1 MAENTVDTLRIEVE
15 ADTRKANTALTK
27 LQKTLNSFKSI
38 SLDLKGIEG
47 LAALKVDTPK
57 VKVGLDTA
65 EIDRIGEIAQRA
77 ADKFNRKNGGVEVDA
92 TIDIEPD
99 KLREAVTGI
108 NAELGNMALTSSR
121 VFDGFRAMTAEI
133 QRTAEALHDVYVI
146 LAQIDAV
153 SASLS
158 AKATSIRSITEAATS
173 GLTLEGNVGASNAPN
188 LQEEARLPAITDE
201 DTIRLASSLDDVLH
215 DLSNTLNDLRLDSQ
229 AAENGIEDIGDAAKK
244 ANSDLK
250 RSTRQMGEFA
260 YALRST
266 VIFGAAVAA
275 VSAVTDSVK
284 TGTDNLYQY
293 SKILD
298 GAFAGSM
305 DRLATTLLYLRNS
318 IGAAIAPLANTF
330 APVLESIT
338 DKVAEFA
345 NKVSQLIA
353 KLSGAS
359 TWTKAVELQTEY
371 AEATTESAEA
381 VKNLLAGFDEL
392 NVIQSQSGGSSS
404 LNTPDFGSMF
414 EEVPIEEIDPEIAA
428 LADKLAKGFEAAQ
441 GFVEKIDEG
450 LESIKGWLDESG
462 ISGFVEDIDVDL
474 ADILSLAGQIGGALL
489 LWKIG
494 TTFMDNVKNLV
505 NNFSS
510 LKTPVSIALAVT
522 GFSIAADGFKEIGSG
537 DFDAWS
543 VVKAAVGSALGIGA
557 ALLKF
562 GTGPLGWI
570 IGIGTTLA
578 VDMINFTIGWH
589 EAVEKKYIESE
600 IGQYWQHEM
609 GLAKINLETSATIHL
624 NVENI
629 VSEAEEVEKQF
640 DVLRELVNQVFALN
654 EIPVEERTSTEAATL
669 KSLVE
674 EINNQG
680 LITIEFD
687 GQYITQTKEQV
698 TSLIEETERY
708 YKTLA
713 YQDAIVKL
721 YQEQAEATVE
731 LKKETE
737 DLDRV
742 SGEYQKV
749 QEKIYEALDPT
760 MRGWMGINDATDVTA
775 ERFSG
780 LVGWFAELN
789 PDIGEMVLELKNS
802 ETAMNDNQTAVDDLK
817 DSIELSTEKINYFND
832 ELTNLNDKKTTD
844 LVSEL
849 EKAGIAVDEGTLAV
863 EGFTGVVD
871 ESSGGVQT
879 FIDKLELAN
888 DDLTAIDENEVEIT
902 IDTDNALEALEGLK
916 RDTDDLREALAE
928 IGLTEEIYKNNR
940 GYSRSN
946 SAKVAKISGYASGG
960 FPTSGEIFMAR
971 ENGMTEFVGSMGNR
985 TAVANNDQIVEG
997 IAAGVS
1003 SANTTQEQ
1011 LLRELISV
1019 GRQLLQKES
1028 NVVLRPSS
1036 SLGRTV
1042 TQAQQMYKSNIGG
1055 Y

>member
-1 MAENTVDTLRIEVE
+1 MAENTVDTLRIEVV
-15 ADTRKANTALTK
+15 ADTKKADAALTK
-27 LQKTLNSFKSI
+27 LQKTLNSFKNI
-38 SLDLKGIEG
+38 SFDLKGIEG

-77 ADKFNRKNGGVEVDA
+77 ADKFNRKNGGVEIDT

-133 QRTAEALHDVYVI
+133 QRTAEALYDAFVF
-146 LAQIDAV
+146 LAQIDTI
-153 SASLS
+153 STSLS

-201 DTIRLASSLDDVLH
+201 DTIRLVSSLDDVLH
-215 DLSNTLNDLRLDSQ
+215 DLSDTLNDLRLDSQ
-229 AAENGIEDIGDAAKK
+229 AAGNEIEDIGDAAKK

-260 YALRST
+260 FALRST
-266 VIFGAAVAA
+266 IVFGAAFAA
-275 VSAVTDSVK
+275 VSAVTDGVK
-284 TGTDNLYQY
+284 TGADNLYQY

-305 DRLATTLLYLRNS
+305 DRLASTLLYLRNS
-318 IGAAIAPLANTF
+318 IGAAIAPLVNVF

-338 DKVAEFA
+338 DKVAEFM

-359 TWTKAVELQTEY
+359 SWTKAVKVPKEY
-371 AEATTESAEA
+371 AEAADKASKAN
-381 VKNLLAGFDEL
+381 KNLLASFDEL
-392 NVIQSQSGGSSS
+392 NVIQSKDSGSGK
-404 LNTPDFGSMF
+404 TVPDYGSMF
-414 EEVPIEEIDPEIAA
+414 EEVSINEIDPKIAT
-428 LADKLAKGFEAAQ
+428 LADKLAEGFGKAKE
-441 GFVEKIDEG
+441 FVGKIDEG

-505 NNFSS
+505 NNFSI

-570 IGIGTTLA
+570 IGIGATLA

-640 DVLRELVNQVFALN
+640 DVLQELVNQVFALN

-971 ENGMTEFVGSMGNR
+971 ENGMTEFVGSMGSR
-985 TAVANNDQIVEG
+985 AAVANNDQIVEG

-1003 SANTTQEQ
+1003 SANVTQEQ

-1028 NVVLRPSS
+1028 NIVLRPSS

-1042 TQAQQMYKSNIGG
+1042 TQAQEMYKSNIGG

>member
-15 ADTRKANTALTK
+15 ADTKKANTALTK
-27 LQKTLNSFKSI
+27 LQKTLNGFKSI
-38 SLDLKGIEG
+38 SLDIKGIDG
-47 LAALKVDTPK
+47 LASLKLDMPK
-57 VKVGLDTA
+57 AKIELDTE

-77 ADKFNRKNGGVEVDA
+77 ADKFNRRNGGVAVDA
-92 TIDIEPD
+92 TVDIEPD
-99 KLREAVTGI
+99 KLRDTVSEI
-108 NAELGNMALTSSR
+108 NTELGNMALTSSR
-121 VFDGFRAMTAEI
+121 VFDGFREMTAEI
-133 QRTAEALHDVYVI
+133 QRTAEALYDVYVF
-146 LAQIDAV
+146 LAQIDTI
-153 SASLS
+153 STSLS

-201 DTIRLASSLDDVLH
+201 DTIRLVSSLDDVLH

-244 ANSDLK
+244 VNSDLK

-266 VIFGAAVAA
+266 VIFGAAFAA

-284 TGTDNLYQY
+284 NGTDNLYQY
-293 SKILD
+293 SKALD

-338 DKVAEFA
+338 DKVVEFV
-345 NKVSQLIA
+345 NKINQLIA

-359 TWTKAVELQTEY
+359 TWTKAVKTQTEY
-371 AEATTESAEA
+371 AEATTKSAEA

-414 EEVPIEEIDPEIAA
+414 EEVSINEIDPEIAT
-428 LADKLAKGFEAAQ
+428 LADKLAKGFEKVK
-441 GFVEKIDEG
+441 GFVEKIDKG
-450 LESIKGWLDESG
+450 LESIKGRLDKSG
-462 ISGFVEDIDVDL
+462 ISGFVEDIDIDL

-494 TTFMDNVKNLV
+494 TTFMNNVKNLV
-505 NNFSS
+505 SNFSN
-510 LKTPVSIALAVT
+510 LKTPLAITLAVT
-522 GFSIAADGFKEIGSG
+522 GFKIAADGFREIGSG
-537 DFDAWS
+537 DFDVWS

-570 IGIGTTLA
+570 IGIGATLA

-589 EAVEKKYIESE
+589 KAVEKRYIESE

-609 GLAKINLETSATIHL
+609 GLAKINLETAATIRL
-624 NVENI
+624 NIENI
-629 VSEAEEVEKQF
+629 VSEAEEVEKRF
-640 DVLRELVNQVFALN
+640 DVLRERVNQVFTLN
-654 EIPVEERTSTEAATL
+654 DIPVAERTTTEAATL
-669 KSLVE
+669 KALVE
-674 EINNQG
+674 EINSQG
-680 LITIEFD
+680 VITLEFD
-687 GQYITQTKEQV
+687 GQYITQTKEEV
-698 TSLIEETERY
+698 TNLIAETERY

-713 YQDAIVKL
+713 YQDAIVRL
-721 YQEQAEATVE
+721 YQEQAEASVE
-731 LKKETE
+731 LKKKTE
-737 DLDRV
+737 DLSRV

-749 QEKIYEALDPT
+749 QEKIFEGLDPT

-775 ERFSG
+775 DRFSG

-789 PDIGEMVLELKNS
+789 PDIGEMVIELKNS
-802 ETAMNDNQTAVDDLK
+802 ETALQDNQTAVDDLRG
-817 DSIELSTEKINYFND
+817 SIELSTEKINYF
-832 ELTNLNDKKTTD
+832 
-844 LVSEL
+844 SGEL
-849 EKAGIAVDEGTLAV
+849 EKLSGIKATPEIELVVKTDEGKLKDTQEKIAKALSSSQ
-863 EGFTGVVD
+863 FKVD
-871 ESSGGVQT
+871 V
-879 FIDKLELAN
+879 
-888 DDLTAIDENEVEIT
+888 
-902 IDTDNALEALEGLK
+902 
-916 RDTDDLREALAE
+916 
-928 IGLTEEIYKNNR
+928 IGT
-940 GYSRSN
+940 SRSTI
-946 SAKVAKISGYASGG
+946 KIPQFASGG

-971 ENGMTEFVGSMGNR
+971 ENGMTEYVGSMGNR
-985 TAVANNDQIVEG
+985 AAVANNDQIVEG
-997 IAAGVS
+997 IASGVS
-1003 SANTTQEQ
+1003 SANHTQEQ

-1028 NVVLRPSS
+1028 SVTIAPSAA
-1036 SLGRTV
+1036 LGRV
-1042 TQAQQMYKSNIGG
+1042 NAKSKQMYEAAAGG

>member
-27 LQKTLNSFKSI
+27 LQKTLNSFKNI

-47 LAALKVDTPK
+47 LAALKVDAPK

-99 KLREAVTGI
+99 TLREAVTGI
-108 NAELGNMALTSSR
+108 NAELGDMALTSSR

-133 QRTAEALHDVYVI
+133 QRTAEALYDVYVF

-153 SASLS
+153 STSLS

-201 DTIRLASSLDDVLH
+201 DTIRLVSSLDDVLH

-244 ANSDLK
+244 VNSDLK
-250 RSTRQMGEFA
+250 RSTRRMGEFA
-260 YALRST
+260 FALRST
-266 VIFGAAVAA
+266 IIFGAAFAA

-284 TGTDNLYQY
+284 VGTDNLYQY
-293 SKILD
+293 SKALD

-305 DRLATTLLYLRNS
+305 DRLASTLLYLRNS

-338 DKVAEFA
+338 DKVVEFV
-345 NKVSQLIA
+345 NRVNQLIA

-359 TWTKAVELQTEY
+359 TWTKAIKMQAEY
-371 AEATTESAEA
+371 AEATTQSAEA

-428 LADKLAKGFEAAQ
+428 LADKLAKGFETAQ
-441 GFVEKIDEG
+441 GFVKKIDEG

-494 TTFMDNVKNLV
+494 TTFMDNVRNIK
-505 NNFSS
+505 NNFENF
-510 LKTPVSIALAVT
+510 KTPLAITLAVT

-537 DFDAWS
+537 SADITDYL
-543 VVKAAVGSALGIGA
+543 KAGIGSALGIGA

-562 GTGPLGWI
+562 GTGALGWT
-570 IGIGTTLA
+570 IGIGAALA
-578 VDMINFTIGWH
+578 VALVNLEIGR
-589 EAVEKKYIESE
+589 EESLEKEYIESE
-600 IGQYWQHEM
+600 LGRYCREE
-609 GLAKINLETSATIHL
+609 LELSKIRLDAAVELHASLDTIYT
-624 NVENI
+624 NVE
-629 VSEAEEVEKQF
+629 EAQSKF
-640 DVLRELVNQVFALN
+640 TVLKELVNQAFSINA
-654 EIPVEERTSTEAATL
+654 IPVEERTATQAAEL
-669 KSLVE
+669 QSLVQG
-674 EINNQG
+674 INDMG
-680 LITIEFD
+680 IITIEFD
-687 GQYITQTKEQV
+687 SQYITQTKDEVTALIAEQ
-698 TSLIEETERY
+698 ERY
-708 YKTLA
+708 YMTVANQEALVEAFKTQIKATRDLNVA
-713 YQDAIVKL
+713 EQELSKSTHEEQKLQYALFNSLSDTQKALMGIFGASDLTTSALDLITGATILFDDETVKL
-721 YQEQAEATVE
+721 ATALE
-731 LKKETE
+731 ET
-737 DLDRV
+737 R
-742 SGEYQKV
+742 
-749 QEKIYEALDPT
+749 
-760 MRGWMGINDATDVTA
+760 
-775 ERFSG
+775 ER
-780 LVGWFAELN
+780 
-789 PDIGEMVLELKNS
+789 
-802 ETAMNDNQTAVDDLK
+802 
-817 DSIELSTEKINYFND
+817 TENH
-832 ELTNLNDKKTTD
+832 
-844 LVSEL
+844 
-849 EKAGIAVDEGTLAV
+849 KAAVDELKRTVDDSKKAV
-863 EGFTGVVD
+863 EFFNEELV
-871 ESSGGVQT
+871 
-879 FIDKLELAN
+879 KLDN
-888 DDLTAIDENEVEIT
+888 NEVEVT
-902 IDTDNALEALEGLK
+902 VDTSAAETALEGLK

-971 ENGMTEFVGSMGNR
+971 ENGMTEFVGSMGSR
-985 TAVANNDQIVEG
+985 TAVANNDQIIEG

-1003 SANTTQEQ
+1003 SANSEQER

-1028 NVVLRPSS
+1028 SVTLAPSA
-1036 SLGRTV
+1036 SLGSTV
-1042 TQAQQMYKSNIGG
+1042 KKSLDHLGRMTGVN
-1055 Y
+1055 YLNNR

>member
-15 ADTRKANTALTK
+15 ADTKKANAGLAK

-38 SLDLKGIEG
+38 SLNLKGIEG

-108 NAELGNMALTSSR
+108 NQELGDMALTSSR
-121 VFDGFRAMTAEI
+121 VFDAFRTMTAEI
-133 QRTAEALHDVYVI
+133 QRTAEALHDVCVL

-153 SASLS
+153 STSLS
-158 AKATSIRSITEAATS
+158 AKATSIRSIAETATS

-201 DTIRLASSLDDVLH
+201 DTIRLVSSLDDVLH
-215 DLSNTLNDLRLDSQ
+215 DLSDTLNDLRLDSQ
-229 AAENGIEDIGDAAKK
+229 AAGNEIEDIGDAAKK

-260 YALRST
+260 FALRST
-266 VIFGAAVAA
+266 IVFGAAFAA

-284 TGTDNLYQY
+284 TGADNLYQY

-305 DRLATTLLYLRNS
+305 DRLASTLLYLRNS
-318 IGAAIAPLANTF
+318 IGAAIAPLVNVF

-359 TWTKAVELQTEY
+359 TWTKAVKTQTEY
-371 AEATTESAEA
+371 AEATTQSAEA

-414 EEVPIEEIDPEIAA
+414 EEVSIDEIDPKIAT
-428 LADKLAKGFEAAQ
+428 LADKLAEGFGKAK

-462 ISGFVEDIDVDL
+462 ISGFVEDIDIDL

-494 TTFMDNVKNLV
+494 TTFMDNVRNIK
-505 NNFSS
+505 NNFENF
-510 LKTPVSIALAVT
+510 KTPLAITLAVT

-537 DFDAWS
+537 SADITDYL
-543 VVKAAVGSALGIGA
+543 KAGIGSALGIGA

-562 GTGPLGWI
+562 GTGALGWT
-570 IGIGTTLA
+570 IGIGAALA
-578 VDMINFTIGWH
+578 VALVNLEIGR
-589 EAVEKKYIESE
+589 EESLEKEYIESE
-600 IGQYWQHEM
+600 LGRYCREE
-609 GLAKINLETSATIHL
+609 LELSKIRLDAAVELHASLDTIYT
-624 NVENI
+624 NVE
-629 VSEAEEVEKQF
+629 EAQSKF
-640 DVLRELVNQVFALN
+640 TVLKELVNQAFSINA
-654 EIPVEERTSTEAATL
+654 IPVEERTATQAAEL
-669 KSLVE
+669 QSLVQG
-674 EINNQG
+674 INDMG
-680 LITIEFD
+680 IITIEFD
-687 GQYITQTKEQV
+687 SQYITQTKDEVTALIAEQ
-698 TSLIEETERY
+698 ERY
-708 YKTLA
+708 YMTVANQEALVEAFKTQIKA
-713 YQDAIVKL
+713 TQDLNVAEQELSKSTHEEQKLQYALFNSLSDTQKALMGIFGASDLTTSALDLITGATILFDDETVKL
-721 YQEQAEATVE
+721 AKALEDTRER
-731 LKKETE
+731 TE
-737 DLDRV
+737 
-742 SGEYQKV
+742 
-749 QEKIYEALDPT
+749 
-760 MRGWMGINDATDVTA
+760 N
-775 ERFSG
+775 
-780 LVGWFAELN
+780 N
-789 PDIGEMVLELKNS
+789 
-802 ETAMNDNQTAVDDLK
+802 
-817 DSIELSTEKINYFND
+817 
-832 ELTNLNDKKTTD
+832 
-844 LVSEL
+844 
-849 EKAGIAVDEGTLAV
+849 KAAVDELKRTVDDSKKAV
-863 EGFTGVVD
+863 EFFNEELV
-871 ESSGGVQT
+871 
-879 FIDKLELAN
+879 KLDN
-888 DDLTAIDENEVEIT
+888 NEVEVT
-902 IDTDNALEALEGLK
+902 VDTSAAETALEGLK

-946 SAKVAKISGYASGG
+946 STKVAKISGYASGG
-960 FPTSGEIFMAR
+960 FPTVGEIFMAR

-985 TAVANNDQIVEG
+985 AAVANNDQIVEG

-1019 GRQLLQKES
+1019 GKQLLQKES
-1028 NVVLRPSS
+1028 SVAIYPSAA
-1036 SLGRTV
+1036 LGRVV
-1042 TQAQQMYKSNIGG
+1042 TRSQQLHEAVAGG